1 MRLGN
6 PVSVDDRMPGWQSL
20 GTTLD
25 CQEARC
31 TTLSDE
37 HFSHCSLWLWLRA
50 VLLQRPLSLF
60 QVEGSSQT
68 SSYWLRRTGWRT
80 LRRVPRSQCSACNGC
95 ALALPKETLTVRR
108 SPSEL
113 RRPGFSGTVGV
124 GSELTPTR
132 RSQNPTRSFLSVG
145 GCLCSEVCVT

>member
-1 MRLGN
+1 MAELGDNTRL
-6 PVSVDDRMPGWQSL
+6 S
-20 GTTLD
+20 
-25 CQEARC
+25 EARC

-80 LRRVPRSQCSACNGC
+80 LRRAPRSQRSACNGC
-95 ALALPKETLTVRR
+95 ALALPEEMLTVRR
-108 SPSEL
+108 SPWEL

-124 GSELTPTR
+124 GSELTPTW
-132 RSQNPTRSFLSVG
+132 RSQNPT
-145 GCLCSEVCVT
+145 